1 MIKSKLFLLA
11 LAFSVCASI
20 AMWGYPMPVEAK
32 DGAMKSGQGMVTLDP
47 AVKET
52 LNATGTSSEEL
63 LQWSSNP
70 SSALRFLHGMKP
82 RGQKELALLARYIKE
97 QNRSLSAETAWRE
110 AAAFVHYCNKYS
122 VPVDLAVAVANT
134 ESHFNPKAKSKQG
147 ALGVMQVMW
156 RFHRDLMQAN
166 GILSPQ
172 ELCDPE
178 KGIAAGCLLLSRHLR
193 EKGSV
198 EGALASYLGMA
209 SGAYQR
215 RISRNMSKLAH
226 YRKTKS

>member
-1 MIKSKLFLLA
+1 MSKRKLFLLA

-47 AVKET
+47 AVKEA

-63 LQWSSNP
+63 LQWSRDP
-70 SSALRFLHGMKP
+70 SSVLRFLHGMKP
-82 RGQKELALLARYIKE
+82 RGQKELALLSRYIKE

-110 AAAFVHYCNKYS
+110 AAAFIHYCNKYN

-226 YRKTKS
+226 YRKAKS

>member
-1 MIKSKLFLLA
+1 MSKRKLFLLA
-11 LAFSVCASI
+11 LAFSVCASTM
-20 AMWGYPMPVEAK
+20 MWGHPGSVEAK
-32 DGAMKSGQGMVTLDP
+32 DGAMKSGQGIVTLDP
-47 AVKET
+47 AVKEA
-52 LNATGTSSEEL
+52 LKATGASYEEL
-63 LQWSSNP
+63 LQWSRDP
-70 SSALRFLHGMKP
+70 SSVLRFLHGMKP
-82 RGQKELALLARYIKE
+82 RGQKELALLAQYIKE
-97 QNRSLSAETAWRE
+97 QNSRLSAETAWRE
-110 AAAFVHYCNKYS
+110 AAAFVHYCNKYD
-122 VPVDLAVAVANT
+122 VPVDLAVAVANA
-134 ESHFNPKAKSKQG
+134 ESHFNPKAKSRQG

-198 EGALASYLGMA
+198 EGALASYLGIA

-215 RISRNMSKLAH
+215 RISRNMSKLAN

>member
-1 MIKSKLFLLA
+1 
-11 LAFSVCASI
+11 
-20 AMWGYPMPVEAK
+20 
-32 DGAMKSGQGMVTLDP
+32 
-47 AVKET
+47 
-52 LNATGTSSEEL
+52 
-63 LQWSSNP
+63 
-70 SSALRFLHGMKP
+70 MKP
-82 RGQKELALLARYIKE
+82 RGQKELALLSRYIKE
-97 QNRSLSAETAWRE
+97 QNRSLSAEIAWKE
-110 AAAFVHYCNKYS
+110 AAAFVHYCNKYN

-134 ESHFNPKAKSKQG
+134 ESHFNPKAKSRQG
-147 ALGVMQVMW
+147 ALGVMQIMW

-226 YRKTKS
+226 YRKAKS

>member
-1 MIKSKLFLLA
+1 MSKRKLFLLA
-11 LAFSVCASI
+11 LAFSVCASTM
-20 AMWGYPMPVEAK
+20 MWGHPESVEAK
-32 DGAMKSGQGMVTLDP
+32 DGAMKSGQGMVALDP
-47 AVKET
+47 AVKEA
-52 LNATGTSSEEL
+52 LKATGASYEEL
-63 LQWSSNP
+63 LQWSGDP
-70 SSALRFLHGMKP
+70 SSVLRFLHGMKP
-82 RGQKELALLARYIKE
+82 RGQKELALLSRYIKE
-97 QNRSLSAETAWRE
+97 QNRSLSAEIAWRE
-110 AAAFVHYCNKYS
+110 AAAFVHYCNKYNM
-122 VPVDLAVAVANT
+122 PVDLAVAVANA
-134 ESHFNPKAKSKQG
+134 ESHFNPKAKSRQG

-166 GILSPQ
+166 GIFSPQ

-193 EKGSV
+193 EKGSI

-215 RISRNMSKLAH
+215 RISRNMSKLVN

>member
-1 MIKSKLFLLA
+1 MSKRKLFLLA
-11 LAFSVCASI
+11 LAFSVCTSTM
-20 AMWGYPMPVEAK
+20 MWGHPGSVEAK
-32 DGAMKSGQGMVTLDP
+32 DGAMKSGQGIVTLDP
-47 AVKET
+47 AVKEA
-52 LNATGTSSEEL
+52 LKATGASYEEL
-63 LQWSSNP
+63 LQWSSN
-70 SSALRFLHGMKP
+70 SSSVLRFLHGMKP

-122 VPVDLAVAVANT
+122 VPVDLAVAVANA
-134 ESHFNPKAKSKQG
+134 ESHFNPKAKSRQG

-198 EGALASYLGMA
+198 EGALASYLGIA

-215 RISRNMSKLAH
+215 RISRNMSKLAN

>member
-1 MIKSKLFLLA
+1 
-11 LAFSVCASI
+11 
-20 AMWGYPMPVEAK
+20 MWGHPESAEAK
-32 DGAMKSGQGMVTLDP
+32 DGAMKSGQGMVALDP
-47 AVKET
+47 AVKEA
-52 LNATGTSSEEL
+52 LNATGVSSEEL
-63 LQWSSNP
+63 LQWSRDP
-70 SSALRFLHGMKP
+70 SSVLRFLHGMKP
-82 RGQKELALLARYIKE
+82 RGQKELALLSRYIKE
-97 QNRSLSAETAWRE
+97 QNRSLSAEIAWKE
-110 AAAFVHYCNKYS
+110 AAAFVHYCNKYN

-134 ESHFNPKAKSKQG
+134 ESHFNPKAKSRQG
-147 ALGVMQVMW
+147 ALGVMQIMW

>member
-1 MIKSKLFLLA
+1 VSKRKLFLLA
-11 LAFSVCASI
+11 LAFSVCAST
-20 AMWGYPMPVEAK
+20 AMWGHPESAEAK
-32 DGAMKSGQGMVTLDP
+32 DGAMKSGQGMVALDP
-47 AVKET
+47 AVKEA
-52 LNATGTSSEEL
+52 LNATGVSSEEL
-63 LQWSSNP
+63 LQWSRDP
-70 SSALRFLHGMKP
+70 SSVLRFLHGMKP
-82 RGQKELALLARYIKE
+82 RGQKELALLSRYIKE
-97 QNRSLSAETAWRE
+97 QNRSLSAEIAWKE
-110 AAAFVHYCNKYS
+110 AAAFVHYCNKYN

-134 ESHFNPKAKSKQG
+134 ESHFNPKAKSRQG
-147 ALGVMQVMW
+147 ALGVMQIMW

-226 YRKTKS
+226 YRKAKS